1 MWYKVNSRGGGSY
14 IDSPNWI
21 KNKKATIN
29 PKNKDDK
36 CFEYAITITLNYEE
50 IKKNPERASS
60 IKPFTNKYKSKG
72 INYPSKLDDWK
83 TLRRIMRQLFLIFS
97 ILKKRNVTSLY
108 FNNYFGLCIT
118 KRYNFKR

>member
-50 IKKNPERASS
+50 IKKNPETASS

-108 FNNYFGLCIT
+108 FNN
-118 KRYNFKR
+118 